1 MRTAAGAGVAAKDE
15 VAVAEVARGVAGEK
29 HLPAYSRL
37 SRKPKKNEGQQKAAR
52 ANAKESQK
60 LVDLLMPQQV
70 KMQIQTLLR
79 PRKI

>member
-37 SRKPKKNEGQQKAAR
+37 SRKPKRNTDSRKKQNM
-52 ANAKESQK
+52 
-60 LVDLLMPQQV
+60 DLTNM
-70 KMQIQTLLR
+70 R
-79 PRKI
+79 PVSSSNS